1 MPLSKVGAAMNITS
15 GQMQQLQKE
24 AVRIVKY
31 FCRSLFKKCLRI
43 KVNVG
48 WRSSTILYRYA
59 NINTFHFTTL
69 HCISHHYI
77 AFYNTTSHNTTYH
90 AILYHYLLRYIFLHS
105 HVPQA
110 TFCGMTVVFCRKL
123 NWTHLAS
130 CLETYTGRLGFGVR
144 DELLALVRMGSEVSF
159 LIPSISYYHYLIF
172 L

>member
-1 MPLSKVGAAMNITS
+1 MSDKEVQLFCIAMQILIHSISQHYIAFHITT
-15 GQMQQLQKE
+15 L
-24 AVRIVKY
+24 
-31 FCRSLFKKCLRI
+31 
-43 KVNVG
+43 
-48 WRSSTILYRYA
+48 
-59 NINTFHFTTL
+59 HFTTL

-90 AILYHYLLRYIFLHS
+90 AILYHYLLRYIFLRS
-105 HVPQA
+105 HAPQA

-159 LIPSISYYHYLIF
+159 LIPSISYIII
-172 L
+172 

>member
-1 MPLSKVGAAMNITS
+1 MEFINICIAI
-15 GQMQQLQKE
+15 Q
-24 AVRIVKY
+24 
-31 FCRSLFKKCLRI
+31 
-43 KVNVG
+43 NN
-48 WRSSTILYRYA
+48 SS
-59 NINTFHFTTL
+59 HFTTL
-69 HCISHHYI
+69 HRISHHYI
-77 AFYNTTSHNTTYH
+77 AFYNTTLHNTTYH

-105 HVPQA
+105 HVPKA